1 MKHLGH
7 FSYCEETYTEQQIHT
22 REITKYLQTQHTK
35 LSPSHNNIIIMRKG
49 FCSIHSKHKTRKG
62 GLT

>member
-1 MKHLGH
+1 MKHLEH
-7 FSYCEETYTEQQIHT
+7 FSYGEETYTEQQIHT

-49 FCSIHSKHKTRKG
+49 FVQSIANIKLEKVG
-62 GLT
+62 